1 MNTTEEIARYAGEK
15 YTSIGMYVKNGIMN
29 LQIPTAPPPEWS
41 EVTTSQETND
51 RIFNAKIDRY
61 VKDDNMIVAT
71 MQALYNTVWGQCSKG
86 LRSKLRSGT
95 SYATYATT
103 SNCIDLLK
111 AIRAEMTGFKGRN
124 YLASSIHSVMREFY
138 LMTQGKHQSNQ

>member
-1 MNTTEEIARYAGEK
+1 MTND
-15 YTSIGMYVKNGIMN
+15 
-29 LQIPTAPPPEWS
+29 TA
-41 EVTTSQETND
+41 TND

-71 MQALYNTVWGQCSKG
+71 MQALYNTVWGQCSEG

-95 SYATYATT
+95 NYALYSMT
-103 SNCIDLLK
+103 SNCIELLK
-111 AIRAEMTGFKGRN
+111 AIRSEMTGFKGRN

-138 LMTQGKHQSNQ
+138 LMTQGKQ